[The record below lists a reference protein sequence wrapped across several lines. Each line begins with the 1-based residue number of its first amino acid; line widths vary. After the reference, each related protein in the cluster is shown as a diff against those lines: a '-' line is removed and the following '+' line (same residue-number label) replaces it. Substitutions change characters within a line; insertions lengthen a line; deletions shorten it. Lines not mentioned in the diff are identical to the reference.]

1 MKVLQT
7 LGRHGG
13 YQEGIFQYKRTSK
26 GVFIDLSV
34 GQAKGGS
41 ICRFGLSE
49 WSDILKEIARS
60 SHKTFGLSSDGQSKK
75 SAKRT
80 LYKLV
85 SDAVPKPKYGV
96 KWNDS
101 LRAAV
106 CAVLEHEGTID
117 LYHGPLGN
125 GNGHAYISLARTK

>member
-1 MKVLQT
+1 MKVMQT
-7 LGRHGG
+7 LGRHAGS
-13 YQEGIFQYKRTSK
+13 QEGIFQYKRTSK
-26 GVFIDLSV
+26 GVFIDLTV
-34 GQAKGGS
+34 GRARGGVVS
-41 ICRFGLSE
+41 RFTLRE
-49 WSDILKEIARS
+49 WSGILKAIAQS
-60 SHKTFGLSSDGQSKK
+60 SHGTFGLSSDGQSKRTSK
-75 SAKRT
+75 KT

-85 SDAVPKPKYGV
+85 SDAVPQSKYGV
-96 KWNDS
+96 KWTDS